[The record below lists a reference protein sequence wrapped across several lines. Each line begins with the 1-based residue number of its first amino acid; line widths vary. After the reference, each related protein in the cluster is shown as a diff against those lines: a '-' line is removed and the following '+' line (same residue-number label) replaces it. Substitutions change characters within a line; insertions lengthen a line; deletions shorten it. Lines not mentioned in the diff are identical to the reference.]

1 MEHNDRKKERKF
13 VKLHL
18 WAPHKKKLST
28 HKKRRPCNNNN
39 LRSILESKIV
49 SHMKWTSQSVG
60 RTKRANESSANNRK
74 RRWRRRRRRP
84 KKKHVEMLPLRLVPI
99 DIRNTLKS
107 IFLQCIN
114 INHKYSHKFP
124 PSGLLFYVNF
134 RMVLWRPHSE
144 YNHFACVPIPM
155 EQPKCWVSQGE
166 GEGERV
172 CVHDRKEY
180 ELRSVNMRSTHVR
193 YARV

>member
-1 MEHNDRKKERKF
+1 MNQPKCRTNQTSE
-13 VKLHL
+13 
-18 WAPHKKKLST
+18 W
-28 HKKRRPCNNNN
+28 
-39 LRSILESKIV
+39 IV
-49 SHMKWTSQSVG
+49 GQQPKTTM
-60 RTKRANESSANNRK
+60 TKTTTTTE
-74 RRWRRRRRRP
+74 
-84 KKKHVEMLPLRLVPI
+84 KKHVEMLPLRLVPI

-114 INHKYSHKFP
+114 INHKYSHKFS